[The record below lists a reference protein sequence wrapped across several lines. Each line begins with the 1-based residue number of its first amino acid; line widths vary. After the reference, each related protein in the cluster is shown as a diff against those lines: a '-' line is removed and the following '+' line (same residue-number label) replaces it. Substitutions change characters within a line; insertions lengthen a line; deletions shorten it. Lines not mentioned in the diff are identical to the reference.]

1 MTNATELPRTAVRI
15 AWVLVLGAM
24 APMLDSTMVNI
35 AVNQLGQSLHTT
47 LDMVQWTVTG
57 FILAMGAAVPFS
69 SWLLDRFS
77 GKSVYFWAEIV
88 FGLVSLLAGSAW
100 SISAL
105 IGIRLVQGFAAGLL
119 MPVMFTLLVDIFGGD
134 KMGRVMSI
142 VGLPM
147 TLGPMAG
154 PIIGGL
160 IVQYVSWRWMF
171 FINVP
176 VVLLAAW
183 ALHKLVPVIA
193 PKNPAAKFDG
203 VGVTLLIA
211 ASSTIV
217 YGIVQA
223 SEAGTFMNS
232 TTMGLVGIGLL
243 LVGAYVV
250 YALRRPNIA
259 VMPLRLFK
267 HRNFTGAMIANVLVG
282 FITSGPMILLPL
294 YFQDVRGESVVLAA
308 VALIPQSIG
317 MLVSRGTIG
326 RLIDTLGARWVV
338 LIGVAISVASTLPFV
353 YFTAHSAYWLIAVVV
368 FVRGIGGA
376 AVKSA
381 IQADAYVGIDRA
393 DSSQA
398 SLGSK
403 LFEQVGSA
411 FGSAVLATVIAS
423 YVTAHHV
430 TQTTQLVGAYHEGF
444 LYATIFALLII
455 LPAMMLT
462 NRVAKH

>member
-1 MTNATELPRTAVRI
+1 
-15 AWVLVLGAM
+15 
-24 APMLDSTMVNI
+24 
-35 AVNQLGQSLHTT
+35 
-47 LDMVQWTVTG
+47 
-57 FILAMGAAVPFS
+57 
-69 SWLLDRFS
+69 
-77 GKSVYFWAEIV
+77 
-88 FGLVSLLAGSAW
+88 
-100 SISAL
+100 
-105 IGIRLVQGFAAGLL
+105 

-176 VVLLAAW
+176 IVLIAAW

-243 LVGAYVV
+243 LAGAYVV
-250 YALRRPNIA
+250 YALRKPNTA

-308 VALIPQSIG
+308 VALIPQSVG

-326 RLIDTLGARWVV
+326 RLIDALGARWVV

-353 YFTAHSAYWLIAVVV
+353 YFTARSAYWLIAVVV

-462 NRVAKH
+462 NRVVKH

>member
-1 MTNATELPRTAVRI
+1 MTNSTELPRTAVRM

-57 FILAMGAAVPFS
+57 FILAMGAAVLFS

-88 FGLVSLLAGSAW
+88 FGLASLLAGSAW

-176 VVLLAAW
+176 IVLIAAW

-232 TTMGLVGIGLL
+232 TTMGLV
-243 LVGAYVV
+243 
-250 YALRRPNIA
+250 ALRKPNTA

-308 VALIPQSIG
+308 VALIPQSVG

-326 RLIDTLGARWVV
+326 RLIDALGARWVV

-353 YFTAHSAYWLIAVVV
+353 YFTARSAYWLIAVVV

-462 NRVAKH
+462 NRVVKH